1 MALFDEF
8 FDSYYD
14 PEADAYDREYGAD
27 EFTEYFDQMI
37 GSGVC
42 IHKNPD
48 SFKVRRYGGGVAGVS
63 VHSGLLAQK

>member
-1 MALFDEF
+1 MALFDGF

-14 PEADAYDREYGAD
+14 ETTDAYDREYGSD

-48 SFKVRRYGGGVAGVS
+48 SFKVRLEDGAAIVS
-63 VHSGLLAQK
+63 PGYL